1 MSVISK
7 SVEIVNRLGLHARA
21 AAKLVRVTSQFE
33 CTITLGKNGLET
45 DGKSIL
51 GMMSLAA
58 GQGTQLSI
66 SCNGVDAEEAMD
78 AITECIANRFGE
90 DE

>member
-1 MSVISK
+1 MSVISNT
-7 SVEIVNRLGLHARA
+7 VEIVNKLGLHARA

-33 CTITLGKNGLET
+33 CSITLGKNGLET

-58 GQGTQLSI
+58 GKGTQLTVECDGI
-66 SCNGVDAEEAMD
+66 DAEDAMR
-78 AITECIANRFGE
+78 AITECIADRFGE
-90 DE
+90 NE